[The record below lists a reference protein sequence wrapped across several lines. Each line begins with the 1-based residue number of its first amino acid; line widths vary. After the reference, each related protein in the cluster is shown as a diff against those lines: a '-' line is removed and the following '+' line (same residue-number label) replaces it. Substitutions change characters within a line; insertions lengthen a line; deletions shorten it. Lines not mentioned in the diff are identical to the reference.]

1 MEKRNIMSNGSYLIE
16 NKAREINRIFGTRW
30 HPSGYISFQFDLPF
44 ELPFENEKFIVSFSE
59 KAALISKRRSLT
71 KPDTEE
77 KIFYSR
83 VEIIDIQLSA
93 LPSDI
98 SEELLT
104 VSFGKCLEFLNKT
117 IDSLSLVH
125 KIENIRN
132 VSEHDLSPVII
143 AFIFKSIKIDEKRMH
158 TKIFIQPYSANFL
171 ETIPS
176 LNSNQM
182 NELVGFI
189 NNQNSLDFSKMVRY
203 HRKAIYDINHGLFQE
218 GIIKL
223 QTFVEMFVSK
233 ICKEML
239 IIHNKNTQYISNI
252 IDGPYK
258 NRLVDHFGK
267 YLSNATNPMLF
278 DIDDPQSAAF
288 DYWNHV
294 YKMRNSIVH
303 KGYSPTMSDSAEAAT
318 STKLFIDKCLKTI
331 NADSKLKNIPN
342 IQFLIF
348 DK

>member
-1 MEKRNIMSNGSYLIE
+1 MSNGSYLIE
-16 NKAREINRIFGTRW
+16 SRAREIDRTFGTRW
-30 HPSGYISFQFDLPF
+30 HPSAYISFQFDLPF

-59 KAALISKRRSLT
+59 KAALISKRRNLI

-77 KIFYSR
+77 NIFYSR
-83 VEIIDIQLSA
+83 VEIIDIQLAA
-93 LPSDI
+93 LPSNI

-104 VSFGKCLEFLNKT
+104 KSFDKCLEFLNKT

-125 KIENIRN
+125 KMQNIRN

-143 AFIFKSIKIDEKRMH
+143 AFIFKSTKIDEKKMY
-158 TKIFIQPYSANFL
+158 TKIFIQPYSVNCL
-171 ETIPS
+171 DTIPS

-182 NELVGFI
+182 NDLVTFI
-189 NNQNSLDFSKMVRY
+189 DKQSSLDFSKMVRY

-239 IIHNKNTQYISNI
+239 IIHNNDTQYITNI

-258 NRLVDHFGK
+258 NRLVDHFGR
-267 YLSNATNPMLF
+267 YLSTATTPMLF
-278 DIDDPQSAAF
+278 DIEDSQSTAF
-288 DYWNHV
+288 DYWNDV

-303 KGYSPTMSDSAEAAT
+303 KGYAPTISDSTKAAD

-331 NADSKLKNIPN
+331 NDDSILKNIPN
-342 IQFLIF
+342 IQLLVF